1 MGRTALVIFAAL
13 YTYDPDRTDIHD
25 VRPSHRAYLKDLYED
40 GALLASGPRG
50 GGALLIVSAPDEGG
64 ARSLLEED
72 PFVTSGI
79 VTDIDLEEWTV
90 VYGPWS

>member
-13 YTYDPDRTDIHD
+13 YTYDPARTDISD
-25 VRPSHRAYLKDLYED
+25 RRPSHRAYLKSLNE
-40 GALLASGPRG
+40 GGSLLASGPRG
-50 GGALLIVSAPDEGG
+50 GGALLILSADDEAA
-64 ARSLLEED
+64 ARALLDAD

-79 VTDIDLEEWTV
+79 VTDIDIEGWTV